1 MKKTFLSIVLIAAIV
16 VSNVFTA
23 LADMPAIQAIPETQ
37 TEYESNYFLETPSN
51 EQTYAISEAAD
62 GETVEIDQNN
72 GSDIETGS
80 GEEVSTAEPTSE
92 IETSEEST
100 SSQGETT
107 ASEET
112 EAIEEET
119 TEKETEENTKD
130 TESLDE
136 DESTAEIENEESE
149 EDTLNAASVKTVRT
163 VASNTS
169 IESYYTKYGD
179 EYFTKRMYETYDKST
194 KKYNL
199 TYTVTMEDG
208 TVITGNKDDLYARFG
223 VYPTYAR
230 KIVSSSELIIYETF
244 MGRSCFIRFK
254 IVAHAHTVVIDKA
267 VAATTTTT
275 GLTEGSH
282 CSVCGDVIVK
292 QEVIPTLD
300 SHVGWYY
307 ANGSWFFYDNY
318 GNMTRGWLYRGTE
331 NGKQIWYYFDSN
343 GVMQTGWKRIN
354 GDWYYFE
361 SSGRMSIGWKYISG
375 VWFYLNANGAMQ
387 TGWKWIGNTWYYFYD
402 SGVMATGWLYRG
414 TEGGKEVWYYMS
426 DSGAVTYGWKQIK
439 NVWYFF
445 SYDSGR
451 MAIGWL
457 YRGTEGGK
465 EVWYYMS
472 ESGATT
478 YGWKQI
484 KNVWYFFSY
493 DSGRMAIGWLYRG
506 TENNKQIWYYF
517 SSSGAMQTGWRKING
532 ELYFLDRTSG
542 RMATGWLKD
551 NGKWY
556 CLFSDGTV
564 MTGWHFIDDAWYY
577 METSGAVFVGTMK
590 QDGSNYSFDTDGK
603 LYRAIKDNSN
613 NAQITSEYMQM
624 SVPDRTQLEQS
635 LLEKFDGDETCVIC
649 LISWME
655 GEADFSSD
663 PYLGYLSAS
672 AVINSMLDYPS
683 LWKNG
688 AGFRTMS
695 GWGSYYSESRVR
707 ARYNNQNLMSSTL
720 RSIYLALKYP
730 VRNVHN
736 CYGLYLSG
744 MYPTYCYYITNII
757 TAEGEPTAVF

>member
-318 GNMTRGWLYRGTE
+318 GNMAKGWLYRGTE

-343 GVMQTGWKRIN
+343 GVMQTGWKHIN

-375 VWFYLNANGAMQ
+375 VWFYLNTNGAMQ

-402 SGVMATGWLYRG
+402 SGV
-414 TEGGKEVWYYMS
+414 
-426 DSGAVTYGWKQIK
+426 
-439 NVWYFF
+439 
-445 SYDSGR
+445 
-451 MAIGWL
+451 
-457 YRGTEGGK
+457 
-465 EVWYYMS
+465 
-472 ESGATT
+472 
-478 YGWKQI
+478 
-484 KNVWYFFSY
+484 
-493 DSGRMAIGWLYRG
+493 
-506 TENNKQIWYYF
+506 
-517 SSSGAMQTGWRKING
+517 
-532 ELYFLDRTSG
+532 
-542 RMATGWLKD
+542 MATGWLKD

>member
-1 MKKTFLSIVLIAAIV
+1 MKKIILSVVLIAILAA
-16 VSNVFTA
+16 SNVFTVA
-23 LADMPAIQAIPETQ
+23 ADTTEIQAVSEDQ
-37 TEYESNYFLETPSN
+37 TECESNLLSETESN
-51 EQTYAISEAAD
+51 EQTYVISE
-62 GETVEIDQNN
+62 ETDSETTEINQNN
-72 GSDIETGS
+72 AVDNGAGF
-80 GEEVSTAEPTSE
+80 EEENSTAEQISE
-92 IETSEEST
+92 IETSEENT
-100 SSQGETT
+100 SSQEETT
-107 ASEET
+107 ASAET
-112 EAIEEET
+112 KAIEEET
-119 TEKETEENTKD
+119 SGDATGENTKD

-136 DESTAEIENEESE
+136 NENTAEIETEESE
-149 EDTLNAASVKTVRT
+149 EDSLNVASVKMVRT
-163 VASNTS
+163 IASNTS

-223 VYPTYAR
+223 VYPTYVR
-230 KIVSSSELIIYETF
+230 RIVSSSELIIYETF
-244 MGRSCFIRFK
+244 MGKSCFIRFK
-254 IVAHAHTVVIDKA
+254 IVPHTHTVVIDKA

-300 SHVGWYY
+300 THIGWYY
-307 ANGSWFFYDNY
+307 ANGAWFFYDNY
-318 GNMTRGWLYRGTE
+318 GTMTIGWLHRGTE

-343 GVMQTGWKRIN
+343 GVMQTGWKHIN
-354 GDWYYFE
+354 GVWYYFE
-361 SSGRMSIGWKYISG
+361 SSGRMAIGWKYISG
-375 VWFYLNANGAMQ
+375 VWFYLDTNGVMQ
-387 TGWKWIGNTWYYFYD
+387 TGWKMIGNSWYYFYD
-402 SGVMATGWLYRG
+402 SGEMAAGWLYRG
-414 TEGGKEVWYYMS
+414 TENGKEVWYYMS
-426 DSGAVTYGWKQIK
+426 DSGTVTYGWKQIK

-445 SYDSGR
+445 SPDSGR

-457 YRGTEGGK
+457 YRGTENGK
-465 EVWYYMS
+465 EIWYYMS

-484 KNVWYFFSY
+484 KDAWYFFSY
-493 DSGRMAIGWLYRG
+493 DGGRMATGWLYRG
-506 TENNKQIWYYF
+506 TENSKQIWYYF
-517 SSSGAMQTGWRKING
+517 SSSGAMQTGWKRING
-532 ELYFLDRTSG
+532 ELYFLDKTSG

-564 MTGWHFIDDAWYY
+564 MTGWHFVDDAWYY
-577 METSGAVFVGTMK
+577 METNGAMFVGTME
-590 QDGSNYSFDTDGK
+590 QNGASYSFDADGK
-603 LYRAIKDNSN
+603 LCRAIRDSNN
-613 NAQITSEYMQM
+613 NAQVTSEYVQM
-624 SVPDRTQLEQS
+624 SVPDRTQLEEL

-655 GEADFSSD
+655 GEADYSAD

-672 AVINSMLDYPS
+672 AIINSMLDYPS
-683 LWKNG
+683 LWKDG

-695 GWGSYYSESRVR
+695 GWGSYYSEARVR
-707 ARYNNQNLMSSTL
+707 ARYNNQNLMRSTL
-720 RSIYLALKYP
+720 KSIYLALKYP
-730 VRNVHN
+730 VSGVHN

-744 MYPTYCYYITNII
+744 MYPTYCYYITDKI